1 MSRRCIRRRGARVSY
16 VDASPGKVMEWDVVD
31 RNPWP
36 VRYPRYILSDG
47 RLRRVASKKPD
58 VSIDFP

>member
-1 MSRRCIRRRGARVSY
+1 MYQEEGCTRLVRGRF
-16 VDASPGKVMEWDVVD
+16 PERGGGVVA

-47 RLRRVASKKPD
+47 RLRRIASKKPD